1 MSFLS
6 KEFRLFIFF
15 GGLAAILNFLT
26 RFLFNEFMTFGL
38 AVVCSYITAM
48 LAAYVLMRNKVFKK
62 TQKKVKTELLL
73 FILVNLFAIGLTWFV
88 SVSLAELLF
97 PRMGLKLYRYE
108 IAHFFGII
116 VPAISSYFGHKNL
129 TFR

>member
-6 KEFRLFIFF
+6 KEFALFIFY
-15 GGLAAILNFLT
+15 GGLAAIINFFT
-26 RFLFNEFMTFGL
+26 RFLFNEFMSFGF

-48 LAAYVLMRNKVFKK
+48 LAAYVLMRNKVFQK
-62 TQKKVKTELLL
+62 TQKNVKTELS
-73 FILVNLFAIGLTWFV
+73 FFVLVNLFAIALSWAV
-88 SVSLAELLF
+88 SVSLAEYFF
-97 PRMGLKLYRYE
+97 PKMELELYRYE
-108 IAHFFGII
+108 IAHLCGII